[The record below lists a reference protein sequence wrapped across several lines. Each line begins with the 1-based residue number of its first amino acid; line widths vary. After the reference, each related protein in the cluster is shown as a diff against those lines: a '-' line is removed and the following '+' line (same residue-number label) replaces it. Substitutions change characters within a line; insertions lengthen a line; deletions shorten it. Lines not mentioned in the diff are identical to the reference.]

1 MNKNDLKTLIDK
13 NAALIA
19 SKLELHQTSVDRWKD
34 QGVPWKYWDAL
45 IKHFNLTLE
54 ELHTYNKKVRGL

>member
-1 MNKNDLKTLIDK
+1 MKKNDIETLLKE
-13 NAALIA
+13 NGALIA
-19 SKLELHQTSVDRWKD
+19 SKLSLHQTAVDRWKD